1 MKQNSNANN
10 INSITIC
17 SGSMICI
24 DQILHPKILRLN
36 QNKCKI
42 LDVESLRSSRK
53 GKESGAS
60 MWEAE
65 PASIRRTSGR
75 GASSHKPNIHGDA
88 DRHAERGDDVGSMVS
103 RPDCVGGMVSSDPTP
118 ACGKGTHQSLIQW
131 AGTTSI
137 VVGSSPLSGQYR
149 ERRLASSSGACR
161 VRPVSLVCLVHLVD
175 LVCLVSL
182 VFLVYLVALV
192 CLVSFVFRTRPTKQ
206 TRQTKQTRSIA
217 VVAQQGICPKIRC
230 HGMVSSPYPPK

>member
-1 MKQNSNANN
+1 
-10 INSITIC
+10 
-17 SGSMICI
+17 
-24 DQILHPKILRLN
+24 
-36 QNKCKI
+36 
-42 LDVESLRSSRK
+42 
-53 GKESGAS
+53 

-65 PASIRRTSGR
+65 PAEIRRKGGR
-75 GASSHKPNIHGDA
+75 GVSSHKSNIHDDA
-88 DRHAERGDDVGSMVS
+88 DRHAERGGDDGGRVS
-103 RPDCVGGMVSSDPTP
+103 RPDCVSGMVPSDPAP
-118 ACGKGTHQSLIQW
+118 AFGKSTHQSLLQR

-137 VVGSSPLSGQYR
+137 VVDSSPLTGQYR
-149 ERRLASSSGACR
+149 ERRLVPSSGACR
-161 VRPVSLVCLVHLVD
+161 IRPVSLVCLVHLVD

-217 VVAQQGICPKIRC
+217 VVAQQGICPKVRC

>member
-1 MKQNSNANN
+1 
-10 INSITIC
+10 
-17 SGSMICI
+17 
-24 DQILHPKILRLN
+24 
-36 QNKCKI
+36 
-42 LDVESLRSSRK
+42 
-53 GKESGAS
+53 

-65 PASIRRTSGR
+65 PVRIRRKGD
-75 GASSHKPNIHGDA
+75 SSVRIPQRNHHGDS
-88 DRHAERGDDVGSMVS
+88 DRHAECVDCVGGIVS
-103 RPDCVGGMVSSDPTP
+103 RPDCVGDMVSSDPAP
-118 ACGKGTHQSLIQW
+118 AFGKSTHQSLIHW

-137 VVGSSPLSGQYR
+137 VVGSSPLTGQYR
-149 ERRLASSSGACR
+149 ERRLVPSSGACR
-161 VRPVSLVCLVHLVD
+161 IRPVSLVCLVHLVD

-217 VVAQQGICPKIRC
+217 VVAQQGICPKVRC